1 VVTTVRFVTIAALEF
16 CCYGVGRGIPW
27 YDSDAQGVGIPGEGS
42 MEVAIHLPDDIARR
56 VQAQWED
63 VPRHVLES
71 LALAWYQSGEL
82 NEEQLRRLLGYSTRM
97 RVHAFLKEHGV
108 PLRYTLEDLEQDR
121 AAHDRLG
128 L

>member
-1 VVTTVRFVTIAALEF
+1 MDVQNFARNPMLVNERFSGSF
-16 CCYGVGRGIPW
+16 YR
-27 YDSDAQGVGIPGEGS
+27 AQTLASILAKS
-42 MEVAIHLPDDIARR
+42 LHLPEDIARH

-71 LALAWYQSGEL
+71 LALIWYQSGEL
-82 NEEQLRRLLGYSTRM
+82 NEEQIRRLLGYSTLV

-108 PLRYTLEDLEQDR
+108 PLRYTVEDLEQDR

-128 L
+128 I

>member
-1 VVTTVRFVTIAALEF
+1 
-16 CCYGVGRGIPW
+16 
-27 YDSDAQGVGIPGEGS
+27 
-42 MEVAIHLPDDIARR
+42 MEVAIHLPEDIAQH
-56 VQAQWED
+56 VQKHWED

-71 LALAWYQSGEL
+71 LALVWYQSGEL
-82 NEEQLRRLLGYSTRM
+82 NEEQLRRLLGYRTRL

-108 PLRYTLEDLEQDR
+108 PLRYTVEDLEQDR

>member
-1 VVTTVRFVTIAALEF
+1 
-16 CCYGVGRGIPW
+16 
-27 YDSDAQGVGIPGEGS
+27 
-42 MEVAIHLPDDIARR
+42 MEVAIHLPDDIAQH

-82 NEEQLRRLLGYSTRM
+82 NEEQVRRLLGYNTRL
-97 RVHAFLKEHGV
+97 RVHAFLKEHDV

-121 AAHDRLG
+121 AAHDRRG

>member
-1 VVTTVRFVTIAALEF
+1 
-16 CCYGVGRGIPW
+16 
-27 YDSDAQGVGIPGEGS
+27 
-42 MEVAIHLPDDIARR
+42 MEVAIHLPDDIAQH
-56 VQAQWED
+56 VQAQWGD

-82 NEEQLRRLLGYSTRM
+82 NEEQLRRMLGYRTRL
-97 RVHAFLKEHGV
+97 RVHAFLMEHGV
-108 PLRYTLEDLEQDR
+108 PLQYTLEDLEQDR

>member
-1 VVTTVRFVTIAALEF
+1 
-16 CCYGVGRGIPW
+16 
-27 YDSDAQGVGIPGEGS
+27 
-42 MEVAIHLPDDIARR
+42 MEVAIHLPEDIARH

-71 LALAWYQSGEL
+71 LALIWYQSGEL
-82 NEEQLRRLLGYSTRM
+82 NEEQIRRLLGYSTRV

-108 PLRYTLEDLEQDR
+108 PLRYTVEDLEQDR

-128 L
+128 I